1 MKITPAE
8 LCENGYVLIDRLVHK
23 ELIPFIQKYIKTKT
37 RYSILYVVCNIM
49 IMAWIVFWFLRFS
62 DIKDNPLNFAYAH
75 FFLGLVLALLLV
87 PIHEFI
93 HVLAYKSQGAV
104 STSYDANLKKLY
116 FLAIADQFVAN
127 ALEFQIIALAPFVV
141 VSSILLLL
149 LIFVPLLW
157 SFTILG
163 LLFMHTSFCSGDFG
177 LLSYFEHHKDKEM
190 VTYDDK
196 TYGISYFYGKA
207 KLL

>member
-49 IMAWIVFWFLRFS
+49 IVAWIVFWFLRFS

-104 STSYDANLKKLY
+104 STSYDANLKKFY